1 MTDSKRASHDANTE
15 PDRAQA
21 AGLPPDS
28 GPEKQVMVLRPSL
41 LRSKPI
47 STVFLALVPI
57 AGAVVLPV
65 AGIAVLPVALMVAGG
80 LAVVCWGGL
89 AIWWVRFSLARSLEV
104 TNKRT
109 VQHVGLLS
117 RSTTEVLHD
126 HIRNIQINQTFAQRV
141 LGVGAIGI
149 SSAAD
154 AAMEIEITGIPNPYR
169 VRKVIDMYRPLG

>member
-1 MTDSKRASHDANTE
+1 MADAQTNPTAPKPA
-15 PDRAQA
+15 PDRAAA

-41 LRSKPI
+41 LRSRPF
-47 STVFLALVPI
+47 TAGFLLVLPI
-57 AGAVVLPV
+57 AGVIVLPV
-65 AGIAVLPVALMVAGG
+65 VFAVALPVALIAAGIVA
-80 LAVVCWGGL
+80 AVCWL
-89 AIWWVRFSLARSLEV
+89 SLVIWWVKFSMARSLEI

-126 HIRNIQINQTFAQRV
+126 HIRNIQIHQTFAQRV

-154 AAMEIEITGIPNPYR
+154 AALEIEISGIPNPYE
-169 VRKVIDMYRPLG
+169 VRRVIDAYRPLG